1 MKARKRAAEAEV
13 VVVNHHLFFADLA
26 LRDEGAADL
35 LGSANTLIFD
45 EAHHLPDLARLFF
58 GQSISTTQL
67 LELARDIRLPAAEP
81 ARDTPQLGD
90 AASPLER
97 AARDL

>member
-1 MKARKRAAEAEV
+1 V

-45 EAHHLPDLARLFF
+45 EAHHLPDLARLFAEQPM
-58 GQSISTTQL
+58 GL
-67 LELARDIRLPAAEP
+67 AAEN
-81 ARDTPQLGD
+81 R
-90 AASPLER
+90 ER
-97 AARDL
+97 ERCRVLP